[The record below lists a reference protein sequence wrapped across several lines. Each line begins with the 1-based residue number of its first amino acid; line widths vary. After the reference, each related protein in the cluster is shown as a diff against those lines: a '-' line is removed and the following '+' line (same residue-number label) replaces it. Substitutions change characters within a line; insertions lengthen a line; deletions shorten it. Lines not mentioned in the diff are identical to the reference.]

1 MQGRTS
7 VKRALILIGI
17 LAAGLLVAL
26 VLRVRHLRAAEHG
39 PAGGSGVIEGVDVNV
54 TSRISARITKVN
66 VREGDVV
73 KLGDVVVE
81 LDCIDQNAAL
91 SQAQAQLA
99 AAQENLQAAVSNAST
114 AAQNASGASQ
124 NVRAARSQVDVL
136 KAQEGLAHVDLERTE
151 ELVKS
156 GTLSQSALDE
166 ARSKDLAL
174 LNQIA
179 GQNDLESMNKNQ
191 AGALRAS
198 GAGAKSQVAA
208 ARDTVTDDKAGVARA
223 DIAVDECTLR
233 APRNAMV
240 VTRNLEPGESVQAG
254 TNVLALT
261 DVTEARTRFYLPN
274 AELAAAAPGRK
285 ARVVADAYPGQTFE
299 GTIFYV
305 SPRSE
310 FTPRNVQ
317 TREDRERLVYA
328 VEVRIPNADMRL
340 RSGMP
345 VEVAIEGS
353 WR

>member
-1 MQGRTS
+1 

-26 VLRVRHLRAAEHG
+26 VLRVRHLRAADHG

-66 VREGDVV
+66 VREGDLV

-91 SQAQAQLA
+91 GQAKAQLA
-99 AAQENLQAAVSNAST
+99 AAQDNLQAAVSNAST

-124 NVRAARSQVDVL
+124 NVNAARSQVDVL
-136 KAQEGLAHVDLERTE
+136 KAQEELARVDLERTE

-156 GTLSQSALDE
+156 GTLAQSALDE

-179 GQNDLESMNKNQ
+179 GQNDVESMNKNQ
-191 AGALRAS
+191 AGALRTS
-198 GAGAKSQVAA
+198 GAGARSQVAA
-208 ARDTVTDDKAGVARA
+208 ARDNVVDDTAGVARA
-223 DIAVDECTLR
+223 DIAVTECKLL

-353 WR
+353 WQ

>member
-1 MQGRTS
+1 
-7 VKRALILIGI
+7 VKRALILIGV
-17 LAAGLLVAL
+17 LAVGLLVAL
-26 VLRVRHLRAAEHG
+26 VLRVQHLRAAEHG

-66 VREGDVV
+66 VREGDLV

-91 SQAQAQLA
+91 GQARAQLA
-99 AAQENLQAAVSNAST
+99 AAQENLQAAVANAST

-124 NVRAARSQVDVL
+124 NVNVARSQVDVL
-136 KAQEGLAHVDLERTE
+136 KAQEQLTRVDLERTE

-179 GQNDLESMNKNQ
+179 GQNDLKSMNKNQ
-191 AGALRAS
+191 ANALRAS
-198 GAGAKSQVAA
+198 GAGARSQVAA
-208 ARDTVTDDKAGVARA
+208 ARDNVTDDTAGVARA
-223 DIAVDECTLR
+223 DSAVAECKLL

-240 VTRNLEPGESVQAG
+240 VTRNLEPGEPVQAG

-274 AELAAAAPGRK
+274 AELAAAAPGRR

-345 VEVAIEGS
+345 VEVAIEGT
-353 WR
+353 WQ

>member
-1 MQGRTS
+1 M
-7 VKRALILIGI
+7 KRALILMGA
-17 LAAGLLVAL
+17 LAVALLVAL

-54 TSRISARITKVN
+54 TSRIAARITKVN

-73 KLGDVVVE
+73 KPGDVLVE

-91 SQAQAQLA
+91 AQATAQLA
-99 AAQENLQAAVSNAST
+99 AAQENFHAAQSNASS
-114 AAQNASGASQ
+114 ASQNASGASR
-124 NVRAARSQVDVL
+124 NVGAASSQVDVL
-136 KAQEGLAHVDLERTE
+136 VAQEALTRVELARTE
-151 ELVKS
+151 ALVRS

-166 ARSKDLAL
+166 ARSKDAAL
-174 LNQIA
+174 LSQIA
-179 GQNDLESMNKNQ
+179 AQNDVESMNKNQ

-198 GAGAKSQVAA
+198 GAQARSQVGA
-208 ARDTVTDDKAGVARA
+208 ARDNVTDATAGVARA
-223 DIAVDECTLR
+223 DIAVGECRLV

-240 VTRNLEPGESVQAG
+240 VTRNLEPGEPVQAG

-285 ARVVADAYPGQTFE
+285 ARVIADAYPGQTFE

-305 SPRSE
+305 SPRAE

-345 VEVAIEGS
+345 VEVQIEGS
-353 WR
+353 WK

>member
-1 MQGRTS
+1 
-7 VKRALILIGI
+7 VKRALILIGV

-73 KLGDVVVE
+73 KLGDVLVE

-91 SQAQAQLA
+91 GQVRAQLA
-99 AAQENLQAAVSNAST
+99 AAQENLQAAQANASS
-114 AAQNASGASQ
+114 ASQNASGASQ
-124 NVRAARSQVDVL
+124 NVSAAKSQVDVL
-136 KAQEGLAHVDLERTE
+136 KAQEGLTRVDLSRVE

-174 LNQIA
+174 LSQIA
-179 GQNDLESMNKNQ
+179 GQNDVESMNKNQ

-198 GAGAKSQVAA
+198 GRGAKSQVAA
-208 ARDTVTDDKAGVARA
+208 AGDNVSDAIASVARA
-223 DIAVDECTLR
+223 DIAVNECKLL

-240 VTRNLEPGESVQAG
+240 VTRNLEPGEPVQVG

-261 DVTEARTRFYLPN
+261 DVTEARLRFYLPN

-285 ARVVADAYPGQTFE
+285 ARIVADAYPGQTFE

-317 TREDRERLVYA
+317 TREDRERLVYS
-328 VEVRIPNADMRL
+328 VEVRVPNADMRL

-345 VEVAIEGS
+345 VDVAIEGS
-353 WR
+353 WQ